1 MKTYLLWLPAVV
13 IAVSTAMYRPVK
25 EALTEKP
32 SDKSISVAIY
42 KGNSYAADIYSNTSA
57 KLHIT
62 IEKVNGNCRTQVW
75 SQTLDAK
82 MLKEYPSAEQALAE
96 TVMVPKVFSKENLQ
110 VTYTITY
117 DSDGSE
123 LQMQSAEIV
132 SGNTKETKLSISI

>member
-1 MKTYLLWLPAVV
+1 
-13 IAVSTAMYRPVK
+13 MY
-25 EALTEKP
+25 
-32 SDKSISVAIY
+32 
-42 KGNSYAADIYSNTSA
+42 
-57 KLHIT
+57 
-62 IEKVNGNCRTQVW
+62 GNCRTQVW